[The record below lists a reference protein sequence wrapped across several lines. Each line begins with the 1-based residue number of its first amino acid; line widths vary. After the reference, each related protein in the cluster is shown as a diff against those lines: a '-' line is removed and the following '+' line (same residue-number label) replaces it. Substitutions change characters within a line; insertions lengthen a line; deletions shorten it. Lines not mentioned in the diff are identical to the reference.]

1 MAEKLN
7 AGAQFPELTLA
18 VGDGVV
24 TLPEA
29 KSSGYSIVLFYR
41 GHW

>member
-7 AGAQFPELTLA
+7 AGSMFPSLSLH
-18 VGDGVV
+18 VGDGSLL
-24 TLPEA
+24 LPQI
-29 KSSGYSIVLFYR
+29 KDSGYSIILFYR